1 MSKLKKILNSKSSSI
16 ILSIIL
22 GLGLASIFK
31 MSCDSRSCLV
41 YEAADLSDKNVI
53 KYDNKC
59 YEAKEKMESCDNNK
73 RIIDV

>member
-1 MSKLKKILNSKSSSI
+1 MNKLKKILNSKSSST

-31 MSCDSRSCLV
+31 MSCDSRSCLI
-41 YEAADLSDKNVI
+41 YKAADLEDKNII
-53 KYDNKC
+53 KYNEKC
-59 YEAKEKMESCDNNK
+59 YEAKEKIEKCDSSK

>member
-1 MSKLKKILNSKSSSI
+1 MSKIKKILNSKSSSV

-41 YEAADLSDKNVI
+41 YQGADLQDVNII
-53 KYDNKC
+53 KYNEKC
-59 YEAKEKMESCDNNK
+59 YEATEKIETCDQSK

>member
-31 MSCDSRSCLV
+31 MSCDSRSCMV
-41 YEAADLSDKNVI
+41 YQAADLEDKNII
-53 KYDNKC
+53 KYNDKC
-59 YEAKEKMESCDNNK
+59 YEAKEKIENCDNTK
-73 RIIDV
+73 RIIDI

>member
-1 MSKLKKILNSKSSSI
+1 MSKLKRILNSKTSQTI
-16 ILSIIL
+16 ISIIL

-41 YEAADLSDKNVI
+41 YNAADLSEKNII
-53 KYDNKC
+53 KYNEKC
-59 YEAKEKMESCDNNK
+59 YEAKEKIETCDNSK